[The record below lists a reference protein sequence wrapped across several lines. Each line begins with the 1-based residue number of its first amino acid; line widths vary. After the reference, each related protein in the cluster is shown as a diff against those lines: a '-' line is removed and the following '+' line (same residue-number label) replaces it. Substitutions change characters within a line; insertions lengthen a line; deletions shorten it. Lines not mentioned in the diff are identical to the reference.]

1 MSRKTMFLAILAIVA
16 TVEFLVM
23 MVLAYLGIRTGWV
36 ENLVDSLVLITVSA
50 PLLHRLLVRSERAVQ
65 ESETRLRDFLDNAND
80 LVQSVTPE
88 GSFLYVNRAWR
99 ETLGYSPEDIP
110 RLRLFD
116 IIHPDCREECA
127 TLFQRVLNGETLKNF

>member
-1 MSRKTMFLAILAIVA
+1 MSRRTMLVAFLAIVA
-16 TVEFLVM
+16 TMEFVVM

-36 ENLVDSLVLITVSA
+36 ENLVDSVVLVTVSA

-65 ESETRLRDFLDNAND
+65 ESETRLRDFMDNAND
-80 LVQSVTPE
+80 LVQSVTPD

-99 ETLGYSPEDIP
+99 ESLGYSPEDIP

-116 IIHPDCREECA
+116 IIHPECRE
-127 TLFQRVLNGETLKNF
+127 